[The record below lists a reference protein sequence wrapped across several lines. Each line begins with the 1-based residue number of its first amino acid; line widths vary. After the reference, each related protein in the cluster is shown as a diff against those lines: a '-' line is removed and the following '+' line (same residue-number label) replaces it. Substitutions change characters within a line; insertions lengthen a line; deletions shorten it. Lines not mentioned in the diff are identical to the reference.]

1 MRTTIDGAGRI
12 VIPKR
17 IRDEAGL
24 SAGSQVDVELHDGR
38 IEIEPAY
45 TEARVVMRD
54 GHAVIETD
62 GPVPVL
68 TVEQVRA
75 IVERER
81 R

>member
-24 SAGSQVDVELHDGR
+24 TPGTEVDVELHDGR

-45 TEARVVMRD
+45 TPARVVMRD

-62 GPVPVL
+62 IEMPPI
-68 TVEQVRA
+68 TAEEVRE
-75 IVERER
+75 ILDRIR

>member
-17 IRDEAGL
+17 IREAAGL
-24 SAGSQVDVELHDGR
+24 TAGSEVDVELHDGR

-45 TEARVVMRD
+45 TEARVVVRD

-62 GPVPVL
+62 APLPPI
-68 TVEQVRA
+68 TAEQVRE
-75 IVERER
+75 ILERER

>member
-17 IRDEAGL
+17 LRDEAGL
-24 SAGSQVDVELHDGR
+24 RPGSELEIELRDGR

-45 TEARVVMRD
+45 TPARLVVRD
-54 GHAVIETD
+54 GHPVIETD
-62 GPVPVL
+62 
-68 TVEQVRA
+68 VEMPPLSAEEVRD
-75 IVERER
+75 ILESLR